1 MEQRVNFLATD
12 TDVTKPTHWRVVLVY
27 AALILSIASIFSTIV
42 FFLFLYTPTN
52 TALLNAVMVLL
63 RIPTASEDA
72 VIVEVPPP
80 PVPMQIAEVV
90 VPSTTAF
97 SYLVQ
102 DTVGG
107 AVLVAQK
114 PDAVWPLAS
123 ITKLMTA
130 LVVLDMQ
137 SDWATTTVVIGADS
151 LDSFMYA
158 GDMYTYEELWS
169 AMLIGSSN
177 KAAITLATALSG
189 SEEAFVVRMNEKAR
203 ILGLSTS
210 TVFVDASG
218 LSDGNVGTA
227 RDVSTL
233 VQKAMTQEKIAQT
246 VRVRDMVLFSKERQ
260 KQREILTTNWLLTGW
275 IPNELQLIGGK
286 TGHTLAAAYN
296 FTMVT
301 YDEAQTRPISVVV
314 LGAHTHEARFTEAL
328 TLAQAV
334 WKSYQWP

>member
-1 MEQRVNFLATD
+1 MEQRGNFLATD
-12 TDVTKPTHWRVVLVY
+12 IDVTRSAHWRVVLMY
-27 AALILSIASIFSTIV
+27 TALVVSIASICSTII

-63 RIPTASEDA
+63 RIPTPEEQVAE
-72 VIVEVPPP
+72 VEVYVP
-80 PVPMQIAEVV
+80 PVPTQIAEVV
-90 VPSTTAF
+90 APSTTAF
-97 SYLVQ
+97 SFMVQ

-107 AVLVAQK
+107 AVLISQK

-130 LVVLDMQ
+130 LVILDMQ
-137 SDWATTTVVIGADS
+137 PDYSTTTVVIGADS

-158 GDMYTYEELWS
+158 GDTYTYQELWD

-177 KAAITLATALSG
+177 KAALTLATALGG
-189 SEEAFVVRMNEKAR
+189 SEGAFVSLMNEKAR
-203 ILGLSTS
+203 TLGLSTS

-227 RDVSTL
+227 RDVSIL
-233 VQKAMTQEKIAQT
+233 VQKAMVQEKIAQT
-246 VRVRDMVLFSKERQ
+246 VRTKSVVLFSKERK

-275 IPNELQLIGGK
+275 IPNTLQLVGGK

-301 YDEAQTRPISVVV
+301 YDEAHTRPISVVV
-314 LGAHTHEARFTEAL
+314 LGAQTHEARFTEAL
-328 TLAQAV
+328 ALAQSV
-334 WKSYQWP
+334 WQSYQWP